1 VRVGPFELEHIL
13 AVANK
18 EFREIYRDPRYIA
31 FALVLPIVLLF
42 LYGYAITMD
51 VQNLLTAYVNFDKTT
66 LSARYMD
73 RFASSRYFQ
82 VAKEARSRKELEELM
97 ERSEIRL
104 GIVIPADFSRKLYG
118 GKRAEVEFLVDGTWP
133 NMANLA
139 IGYVQAV
146 NGAFNQGML
155 QGLLQRAGLMAPKSP
170 EPIVVEPRVWFN
182 EDLDSLNFI
191 IPGLYAAI
199 FMSFPPIL
207 CALAIVREK
216 EAGSIEQI
224 YMSPISSESFI
235 LGKLIPQLT
244 IAFTGLVLLALLG
257 TFWFGVQFK
266 GDPLLFFGL
275 GVLYL
280 STTCGFGLLVS
291 SVTRTQ
297 VAAMIGTMILTMI
310 PAFLFSGFFFP
321 ISNLAKQFILY
332 SYLFSGR
339 FFVVISRGIVIKGV
353 HLETL
358 YPQVFGLLIYAAAIY
373 AISFFVLRK
382 RL

>member
-1 VRVGPFELEHIL
+1 MKIGPFDMEHIL

-31 FALVLPIVLLF
+31 FALALPIVLLF

-51 VQNLLTAYVNFDKTT
+51 VQNLLTAYVDFDRTT
-66 LSARYMD
+66 LSSRYLD
-73 RFASSRYFQ
+73 RFARSRYFQ
-82 VAKEARSRKELEELM
+82 IVKEAHSRKELEELM
-97 ERSEIRL
+97 ERSKIRL
-104 GIVIPADFSRKLYG
+104 GVVIPADFSRKLYNR
-118 GKRAEVEFLVDGTWP
+118 KKAQVEFIVDGTWP

-146 NGAFNQGML
+146 NGAFNQDML
-155 QGLLQRAGLMAPKSP
+155 GSLFQRVGLVAPKSP
-170 EPIVVEPRVWFN
+170 EPVVVEPRVWFN

-199 FMSFPPIL
+199 LMSFPPVL
-207 CALAIVREK
+207 CALTIVREK
-216 EAGSIEQI
+216 EAGSIEQV

-235 LGKLIPQLT
+235 MGKLIPQLT
-244 IAFTGLVLLALLG
+244 IAFMGLVLLALLG
-257 TFWFGVQFK
+257 TFWFGVPFK
-266 GDPLLFFGL
+266 GDPFLFFGL
-275 GVLYL
+275 GALYL

-291 SVTRTQ
+291 SITRTQ
-297 VAAMIGTMILTMI
+297 VAAMITAMILTMI

-321 ISNLAKQFILY
+321 ISNLPKQFILY

-339 FFVVISRGIVIKGV
+339 FFVVISRGITIKGV
-353 HLETL
+353 HLNTL
-358 YPQVFGLLIYAAAIY
+358 YPQVVGLLVYAAVIY
-373 AISFFVLRK
+373 GISFFVLRK